1 MSVAETLSIQLK
13 ARVGAL
19 DLDIELETGVGPTAI
34 VGPNGSGKT
43 TLLSLILG
51 VLPSAEGTLRIG
63 NSVIFDSA
71 RRINL
76 PLERRQ
82 IGYVPQDYALFPN
95 RTVRGNVEFA
105 ISSATSR
112 IEQPERMRRAEAL
125 LAEFGL
131 SEHLEQRILTLSG
144 GEKQRVAL
152 VRALS
157 VSPRTL
163 LLDEP
168 LSALDVH
175 SRREVREFLSGY
187 LGRLQIPTL
196 VVTHDAADAQLLG
209 HRVAVLE
216 RGRITQVG
224 RWDELTARPASQFV
238 EEFVATSSMTKATRV
253 ALDR

>member
-1 MSVAETLSIQLK
+1 MSVVDMLSIHLK
-13 ARVGAL
+13 ARVGTL
-19 DLDIELETGVGPTAI
+19 DVDIELETGAGPTAI

-51 VLPSAEGTLRIG
+51 VLPAAEGTLRIG
-63 NSVIFDSA
+63 NTVMFDSA
-71 RRINL
+71 RGINL

-82 IGYVPQDYALFPN
+82 IGYVPQDYALLPN

-105 ISSATSR
+105 ISSATPR
-112 IEQPERMRRAEAL
+112 AEQPERMRRAEAL
-125 LAEFGL
+125 LDEFGL

-157 VSPRTL
+157 VRPRTL

-175 SRREVREFLSGY
+175 SRREVRKFLSSY

-196 VVTHDAADAQLLG
+196 VITHDAADAQLLG
-209 HRVAVLE
+209 HRIAVLE
-216 RGRITQVG
+216 HGRITQIG
-224 RWDELTARPASQFV
+224 RWGDLVARPASQFV
-238 EEFVATSSMTKATRV
+238 EEFVATSSMTKLTRV
-253 ALDR
+253 ALVR